1 MYVFYLLSNAFV
13 AYISIFLMLHC
24 LYLLKYTHVVFSRP
38 AAARKTCEDHLRQA
52 GESLIN
58 WLYPQSS
65 NAMQTPPPPP
75 QNADD
80 RLPYFTG
87 SMADTQLT
95 EDYTA
100 DNVDFTY
107 LVCIF
112 ASGP

>member
-1 MYVFYLLSNAFV
+1 
-13 AYISIFLMLHC
+13 
-24 LYLLKYTHVVFSRP
+24 
-38 AAARKTCEDHLRQA
+38 
-52 GESLIN
+52 
-58 WLYPQSS
+58 
-65 NAMQTPPPPP
+65 MQTPPPPP
-75 QNADD
+75 QNPDD